1 MKTRFITYHFHLYFL
16 ILSVFTGYA
25 QEIVDLKQPQ
35 SYKKVFVETDNFG
48 PSYLDVLEEAYPKIE
63 NDSIKFSALNDLAY
77 YWHTRDL
84 NKALEFTRIGLGL
97 TRAAENFPWEGRFQI
112 TEAAILLRMEKLDS
126 AYAILQEAKKKV
138 FKKDLPMLITQLG
151 YVFERKG
158 ELVRAADYALEAKR
172 LGEELN
178 DLRAIAVSYSDLSN
192 LFWKHSKFEKGLEYG
207 FKAIEFFEERGIN
220 DMDYD
225 FALYVVGN
233 NLLELQ
239 RYEEALTYYNHS
251 IAMGE
256 RYGFYNNLS
265 DAYISLVDLYT
276 FLSQYE
282 EAEIAGEKAIKY
294 AKLLNNNFLL
304 MRSFLSIGKLKLFQ
318 GRYITAIDYLKKS
331 IEIAGPDFG
340 DKYYL
345 SQAYESLG
353 KAYVGNHNYKGGTE
367 SFAVY
372 DSLKD
377 QIFTEAS
384 DERITLLQTEFD
396 IAQKE
401 STIQGM
407 ENQLKRQNS
416 QKTLISII
424 AGLLLVILLVL
435 YVTYQKDKGKS
446 ILLEQQNTE
455 KEFLLKEIHHRVKNN
470 LGIVSSLL
478 DLQAAKMTDP
488 KAIEAIEESRNRVYS
503 MSMIH
508 QKLYQGKNLSSIEM
522 KDYFINLSKHI
533 LDSFGVEAQI
543 EFEYELDDVE
553 LDVDSAIPLGLIVN
567 ELLTNSFKHAFP
579 KGRKGCVKIVF
590 QKKGDENF
598 VLEVMDDGI
607 GSNNNNKKKLAAGF
621 GTLLIDLLV
630 KQLDGT
636 LSILNESGTRVRMEF
651 ATHSR
656 MNDLNF

>member
-1 MKTRFITYHFHLYFL
+1 MTSY
-16 ILSVFTGYA
+16 G
-25 QEIVDLKQPQ
+25 QDIVELKKPQ

-48 PSYLDVLEEAYPKIE
+48 PSYLDVLEQAYPKIE
-63 NDSIKFSALNDLAY
+63 NDSLKFSVLNDLAY

-84 NKALEFTRIGLGL
+84 NKALEFTRIGLDL
-97 TRAAENFPWEGRFQI
+97 TRDAKNIPWEGRFQI

-126 AYAILQEAKKKV
+126 AYAILQEAKGKV
-138 FKKDLPMLITQLG
+138 FKKDLPVLITQLG

-178 DLRAIAVSYSDLSN
+178 DFKAIAISYSDLSN

-207 FKAIEFFEERGIN
+207 LKSIEFFEQRGIN

-265 DAYISLVDLYT
+265 DAYISLVDLHT
-276 FLSQYE
+276 FLNQYKD
-282 EAEIAGEKAIKY
+282 AEIAGEKAVKY

-304 MRSFLSIGKLKLFQ
+304 MRSWLSIGKLQLFQ
-318 GRYITAIDYLKKS
+318 GRYITAIDYLKES

-372 DSLKD
+372 DSLKN

-384 DERITLLQTEFD
+384 DQRISLLQTEFE

-424 AGLLLVILLVL
+424 AGLLLVLLVVL

-446 ILLEQQNTE
+446 ILLERQNTE

-478 DLQAAKMTDP
+478 DLQAAKMKDP

-522 KDYFINLSKHI
+522 KEYFINLSKHI
-533 LDSFGVEAQI
+533 LDSFGVEKLI
-543 EFEYELDDVE
+543 EFDYELDDIE

-579 KGRKGCVKIVF
+579 NEKKGKIKIMF
-590 QKKGDENF
+590 QKTGNEKYA
-598 VLEVMDDGI
+598 LEVIDDGI
-607 GSNNNNKKKLAAGF
+607 GSNNKTGEPLGTGF

-630 KQLDGT
+630 KQLDGS
-636 LSILNESGTRVRMEF
+636 LSIFNESGTRVKIEF
-651 ATHSR
+651 ATNSR
-656 MNDLNF
+656 MSDVDF

>member
-1 MKTRFITYHFHLYFL
+1 MSV
-16 ILSVFTGYA
+16 LSAYG
-25 QEIVDLKQPQ
+25 QDIVNLKRPQ
-35 SYKKVFVETDNFG
+35 SYNQIFVKTDNFG
-48 PSYLDVLEEAYPKIE
+48 PSYLEVLEDAYPKIE
-63 NDSIKFSALNDLAY
+63 NDSIRFLVLNDLAY

-84 NKALEFTRIGLGL
+84 NKALDFARIGLGL
-97 TRAAENFPWEGRFQI
+97 TRDAENLHWEGRFQI

-126 AYAILQEAKKKV
+126 AYTILQEAKSKV
-138 FKKDLPMLITQLG
+138 FKKDLPILTAQLG

-172 LGEELN
+172 LAEDLN
-178 DLRAIAVSYSDLSN
+178 DVRAIAVSYSDLSN
-192 LFWKHSKFEKGLEYG
+192 LFWKHSKFDKGLEYG
-207 FKAIEFFEERGIN
+207 LKSIKYFEERGIN

-239 RYEEALTYYNHS
+239 RYEEALEYFNHA

-265 DAYISLVDLYT
+265 DAYISLVELYT
-276 FLSQYE
+276 FLNQYE
-282 EAEIAGEKAIKY
+282 EAEKAGQKAIKY

-304 MRSFLSIGKLKLFQ
+304 MRSWLSIGKLKLFQ
-318 GRYITAIDYLKKS
+318 GKYITAIDNLKKS

-345 SQAYESLG
+345 SQAFEYLG

-372 DSLKD
+372 DSLKN
-377 QIFTEAS
+377 QMFTEAS
-384 DERITLLQTEFD
+384 DQRISLLQTEFE

-407 ENQLKRQNS
+407 ENQLKRQSS

-424 AGLLLVILLVL
+424 AGLLLMLLVVL

-446 ILLEQQNTE
+446 ILLERQNKE

-478 DLQAAKMTDP
+478 DLQAAKMKDP
-488 KAIEAIEESRNRVYS
+488 NAIEAIEESRNRVYS

-533 LDSFGVEAQI
+533 LDSYGAEKLI
-543 EFEYELDDVE
+543 EFDYELDHVE
-553 LDVDSAIPLGLIVN
+553 LDVDFAIPLGLIVN

-579 KGRKGCVKIVF
+579 NGEKGYIKIIF
-590 QKKGDENF
+590 QKKAREKF
-598 VLEVMDDGI
+598 VLEIIDDGI
-607 GSNNNNKKKLAAGF
+607 GSHHNVEDHSGTGF

-636 LSILNESGTRVRMEF
+636 LSIFNERGTRVRMEF
-651 ATHSR
+651 GANSR
-656 MNDLNF
+656 MNDVNF

>member
-1 MKTRFITYHFHLYFL
+1 MITQLIKNHISLYLFI
-16 ILSVFTGYA
+16 ISVLSGYG
-25 QEIVDLKQPQ
+25 QQIVDLKKPQ

-48 PSYLDVLEEAYPKIE
+48 PSYLDVLEDAYPKVE
-63 NDSIKFSALNDLAY
+63 NDSIKFSVLNDLAY

-84 NKALEFTRIGLGL
+84 NKALEYANIGLGL
-97 TRAAENFPWEGRFQI
+97 TRTAENLPWEGRFQI
-112 TEAAILLRMEKLDS
+112 TEAAILLRMEKLDT
-126 AYAILQEAKKKV
+126 AYAILQEAKYKV
-138 FKKDLPMLITQLG
+138 YKKDLPFLNTQLG

-178 DLRAIAVSYSDLSN
+178 DVKSLAVSYSDLSN

-207 FKAIEFFEERGIN
+207 LKSIEYFEERGMN

-225 FALYVVGN
+225 FTLYVVGN

-239 RYEEALTYYNHS
+239 RYDEALEYYNHS

-276 FLSQYE
+276 LLNQYE
-282 EAEIAGEKAIKY
+282 AAEKSGEKAIKY

-304 MRSFLSIGKLKLFQ
+304 MRSWLSIGKLKLFQ
-318 GRYITAIDYLKKS
+318 GKYITAIEYLKKS

-372 DSLKD
+372 DSLKN

-384 DERITLLQTEFD
+384 AQRISLLQTEFE
-396 IAQKE
+396 IAKKE

-424 AGLLLVILLVL
+424 AGLLLMLLVVL
-435 YVTYQKDKGKS
+435 YVTYQKDKGKN

-478 DLQAAKMTDP
+478 DLQAAKMQDP
-488 KAIEAIEESRNRVYS
+488 NAIEAIEESRNRVYS

-533 LDSFGVEAQI
+533 LDSYGVEKLI
-543 EFEYELDDVE
+543 EFDYDVDDIE

-579 KGRKGCVKIVF
+579 DGKKGYIKIMF
-590 QKKGDENF
+590 QKEGNDKF
-598 VLEVMDDGI
+598 VLEVLDDGI
-607 GSNNNNKKKLAAGF
+607 GSDNKNSAQPGTGF

-630 KQLDGT
+630 KQLDGS
-636 LSILNESGTRVRMEF
+636 LSIFNDSGTRVRIDF
-651 ATHSR
+651 ATNSR
-656 MNDLNF
+656 ANDLNF

>member
-1 MKTRFITYHFHLYFL
+1 MKTRFITYYFYL
-16 ILSVFTGYA
+16 FFAVFSVSSVYA
-25 QEIVDLKQPQ
+25 QDIVDFKRPQ

-63 NDSIKFSALNDLAY
+63 NDSIKFSVLNDLAY

-84 NKALEFTRIGLGL
+84 NKALEFTRIGLDL
-97 TRAAENFPWEGRFQI
+97 TQDTKNIVWEGRFQI

-126 AYAILQEAKKKV
+126 AYAILLEAKNKV
-138 FKKDLPMLITQLG
+138 YKKDLPFLNTQLG

-158 ELVRAADYALEAKR
+158 ELVRAADYALESKR

-178 DLRAIAVSYSDLSN
+178 DSRAIAVAYSDLSN

-207 FKAIEFFEERGIN
+207 IKSIEFFEKRGVN

-265 DAYISLVDLYT
+265 DTYISLVDLYT
-276 FLSQYE
+276 FLNQYE
-282 EAEIAGEKAIKY
+282 DAEIAGEEAVKY

-304 MRSFLSIGKLKLFQ
+304 MRSWLSIGKLKLFQ
-318 GRYITAIDYLKKS
+318 GKYVTAIDYLKKS

-353 KAYVGNHNYKGGTE
+353 KAHVGNHNYKGGTE

-401 STIQGM
+401 TTIQGM

-424 AGLLLVILLVL
+424 AGLLLVLLVVL

-446 ILLEQQNTE
+446 ILLERQNTE

-478 DLQAAKMTDP
+478 DLQAAKMKDP
-488 KAIEAIEESRNRVYS
+488 NAIRAIEESRNRVYS

-522 KDYFINLSKHI
+522 KDYLINLSQHI
-533 LDSFGVEAQI
+533 LDSFGLENLI
-543 EFEYELDDVE
+543 EFDYEL
-553 LDVDSAIPLGLIVN
+553 VN
-567 ELLTNSFKHAFP
+567 SSFTISPSGIAESTSSSTSSNS
-579 KGRKGCVKIVF
+579 
-590 QKKGDENF
+590 
-598 VLEVMDDGI
+598 
-607 GSNNNNKKKLAAGF
+607 
-621 GTLLIDLLV
+621 
-630 KQLDGT
+630 
-636 LSILNESGTRVRMEF
+636 
-651 ATHSR
+651 
-656 MNDLNF
+656 